1 MATAVGIF
9 SVLAAVAFRHRTDTV
24 RPEEPAHQGGNRD
37 GSY

>member
-1 MATAVGIF
+1 MATAVGI

-24 RPEEPAHQGGNRD
+24 RPESRRIKGGERD